1 MGNPIADKIS
11 LSALIEGFSSYA
23 KTARDILRHPFKFPE
38 GMDIEGENAF
48 RNALSF
54 VFYAIALLF
63 FLLIPVFSKH
73 AVEVSKVTFLIRYL
87 VQFAMYAVLL
97 HVGLR
102 TIGRSKRDLRGTTV
116 VYSHIVGVGAPL
128 SVVLLYPVFLSFG
141 PGALFGPP
149 EDIIRLASFYEQ
161 HPGLLIYANVVNLV
175 FGVFAIFVTVTW
187 FSRTHQVGKIR
198 VVLSLL
204 LCGGVGT
211 PIQIFILNP
220 VFLVT
225 FESVERWLK
234 YAQG

>member
-1 MGNPIADKIS
+1 MGNSIADKIS
-11 LSALIEGFSSYA
+11 LSALIDGFSSYT

-38 GMDIEGENAF
+38 GLDIEGENAF

-102 TIGRSKRDLRGTTV
+102 IIGRSKRDLRGTAI

-128 SVVLLYPVFLSFG
+128 SIVLLYPVFLSFG

-149 EDIIRLASFYEQ
+149 EEHFRMVSFYEE
-161 HPGLLIYANVVNLV
+161 HPGFLIYAYVVNLV
-175 FGVFAIFVTVTW
+175 LGVFGIFVIVSW
-187 FSRTHQVGKIR
+187 FSRTHQVGKVR

-204 LCGGVGT
+204 LCGGVGAA
-211 PIQIFILNP
+211 IQIFILNP
-220 VFLVT
+220 VFLAT

-234 YAQG
+234 YASA